1 VPVDDFAVKMQDPYN
16 VLRAETLRNLGV
28 TARGAAGVG
37 AAVRGAG
44 GLLDLIRGTVG
55 PAPKLPV
62 RQQVVTVPI
71 PRRDE
76 ERHKYGAFQAIAA
89 AAAKQ
94 AEAPLSPGTS
104 LAGRALDAAG
114 GLKAPGESPGLL
126 RDAFWN
132 FSARTPGAMGWALPA
147 GVAMIGG
154 GLYAGHKLTDMAL
167 NYAKGREDD
176 SELDAARRRYEAALR
191 GGAKTAAAE
200 ANPYPGLDRAFDALE
215 KSASWQ
221 DLISQATGTYALTA
235 GTLAAL
241 AGAGAYNYTRSHAED
256 KAVNEALQRRREQL
270 FAAGPPPIVAVPEE
284 IEEERPRGL
293 AALRHHLG
301 RGALPKVA
309 NLAASTN
316 AVMARLQART
326 QAIRQQTLQALG
338 VQPEPPPDRK
348 PAEVVPPRPPSV
360 MQAPVPAG

>member
-1 VPVDDFAVKMQDPYN
+1 VPVDDFAIKMQDPYN

-28 TARGAAGVG
+28 TALGAAGIG

-44 GLLDLIRGTVG
+44 GLMDLIRGTTG
-55 PAPKLPV
+55 AAPKLPV
-62 RQQVVTVPI
+62 RHQVVTVPI

-76 ERHKYGAFQAIAA
+76 ERRKYGAFQAIAA
-89 AAAKQ
+89 AAKR
-94 AEAPLSPGTS
+94 AEAPLAPDLS
-104 LAGRALDAAG
+104 LPGRALDIVN

-132 FSARTPGAMGWALPA
+132 FSARTPGAMGWAIPT
-147 GVAMIGG
+147 GVAMVGG

-200 ANPYPGLDRAFDALE
+200 VNPYPGLDRAFDALE
-215 KSASWQ
+215 KSASWH
-221 DLISQATGTYALTA
+221 DLLSQATGTYALTA

-284 IEEERPRGL
+284 IEEERPHGM

-301 RGALPKVA
+301 LGAPRKVA
-309 NLAASTN
+309 NLAVSTN

-348 PAEVVPPRPPSV
+348 PAEVAPPRPPSV
-360 MQAPVPAG
+360 TQSLAPSA